1 MVDSAWYRPL
11 NVRRFSHLDE
21 ELLLMTLT
29 AQPLPNDYVNATW
42 PDVLPRFDAL
52 ATMPLSLDNVERWL
66 ADWSALESAVSE
78 AIQLASVAY
87 TVDTTDPV
95 KEAAYQRMAGEIE
108 PHMDEQRVRLVQTAP
123 GARLHPVR
131 SGNDHPGLSE
141 SGRDLPRRECAAT
154 AGIAGARRR
163 VSKDHRRNDRR
174 MGRRNHPACPP
185 AALPVRYRSR
195 YP

>member
-1 MVDSAWYRPL
+1 
-11 NVRRFSHLDE
+11 
-21 ELLLMTLT
+21 MTLT

-87 TVDTTDPV
+87 TVDTTDPE

-108 PHMDEQRVRLVQTAP
+108 PHMEEQRVRLSR
-123 GARLHPVR
+123 RLLELGYTRPR
-131 SGNDHPGLSE
+131 SGDDHPGLSE
-141 SGRDLPRRECAAT
+141 SG
-154 AGIAGARRR
+154 
-163 VSKDHRRNDRR
+163 
-174 MGRRNHPACPP
+174 
-185 AALPVRYRSR
+185 
-195 YP
+195 

>member
-1 MVDSAWYRPL
+1 
-11 NVRRFSHLDE
+11 
-21 ELLLMTLT
+21 MTLT

-87 TVDTTDPV
+87 TVDTTDPE

-108 PHMDEQRVRLVQTAP
+108 PHMEEQRVRLSRRLLELGYTRPIWRRPSGSFGIRMRSSAKKTCRFSKSCRRSTP
-123 GARLHPVR
+123 NTRRSPAR
-131 SGNDHPGLSE
+131 
-141 SGRDLPRRECAAT
+141 
-154 AGIAGARRR
+154 
-163 VSKDHRRNDRR
+163 
-174 MGRRNHPACPP
+174 
-185 AALPVRYRSR
+185 
-195 YP
+195 